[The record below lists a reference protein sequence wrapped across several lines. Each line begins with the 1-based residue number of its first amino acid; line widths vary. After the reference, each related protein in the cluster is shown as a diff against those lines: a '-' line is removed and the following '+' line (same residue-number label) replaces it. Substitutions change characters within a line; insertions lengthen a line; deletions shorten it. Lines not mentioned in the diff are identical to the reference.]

1 METRNLSDQN
11 KFQVLESLDL
21 WLQRYMIRKVSGS
34 EDTIQIFF
42 DFTEVQILDCRDAF
56 LTTQKLLEK
65 NHEEN
70 ELSYSGKIGFFSYE
84 YLCHLAGFNPT
95 AEKDLELPDALWARP
110 QSIIT
115 LESGRCEIE
124 TLLAGRLVEVVGFLN
139 SPLGMTISQKVPDFC
154 SKNKQWKC
162 NIDFDS
168 YKELFDQAKEQILDG
183 NTYQIKISQ
192 RYNAPFTLKPAYHF
206 SKLMQANPA
215 PESFV
220 IAWDDFSMV
229 SCSPE
234 MVIDYNAKTQK
245 VSTRPI
251 GGTLDRAKVNTK
263 NKQELESYFYGNE
276 KEAHEH
282 NMLIDLERNDLSR
295 FCEYGSVSID
305 QYRKIE
311 TYAHVYHLVSQI
323 TGCLSAD
330 KKSVDIVRS
339 MLPGGTVTGCPKMKT
354 LELIDRF
361 EPCFRGPY
369 TGSFGTISDNGSIY
383 LNLIIRTLVAIR
395 GQAYVQAGG
404 GIVVDSDAEYEY
416 NENQIKAQALLNL
429 LV

>member
-34 EDTIQIFF
+34 EDAIQIFF

-56 LTTQKLLEK
+56 LTTQKLLEN

-168 YKELFDQAKEQILDG
+168 YKELFDQA
-183 NTYQIKISQ
+183 
-192 RYNAPFTLKPAYHF
+192 
-206 SKLMQANPA
+206 
-215 PESFV
+215 
-220 IAWDDFSMV
+220 
-229 SCSPE
+229 
-234 MVIDYNAKTQK
+234 
-245 VSTRPI
+245 
-251 GGTLDRAKVNTK
+251 
-263 NKQELESYFYGNE
+263 
-276 KEAHEH
+276 
-282 NMLIDLERNDLSR
+282 
-295 FCEYGSVSID
+295 
-305 QYRKIE
+305 
-311 TYAHVYHLVSQI
+311 
-323 TGCLSAD
+323 
-330 KKSVDIVRS
+330 
-339 MLPGGTVTGCPKMKT
+339 
-354 LELIDRF
+354 
-361 EPCFRGPY
+361 
-369 TGSFGTISDNGSIY
+369 
-383 LNLIIRTLVAIR
+383 
-395 GQAYVQAGG
+395 
-404 GIVVDSDAEYEY
+404 
-416 NENQIKAQALLNL
+416 
-429 LV
+429 